1 MNLNLADPVA
11 PSTED
16 HTLEAPTL
24 EAPTLEALVRILAAQ
39 GCDPRTV
46 ERGRRGAADSG
57 QRLDTVLL
65 RLGLVTERQIAEAAA
80 ILLGRPVVVPTDYPS
95 ALPACVA
102 NVSPRFLRDA
112 RAVPIADIAGYL
124 TVAQADPLDTFTPAA
139 LAAATGRRV
148 SVAPGVP
155 VELEAALNRLLPAE
169 AADPVAGNDDTP
181 PEQDAER
188 LKDLASEAPVIR
200 LVSQIIGRAVEIG
213 ASDIHIEPFEDVLRV
228 RYRVDGELLEAES
241 PPQRLA
247 AAITSRIKIMA
258 KLDIAERRIPQ
269 DGRIQMA
276 IRGQDVDF
284 RVSTVAT
291 MYGESVVLRI
301 LDRDA
306 VTFEWS
312 HLGLAPAL
320 VARLTR
326 ALDRKD
332 GIVLVTG
339 PTGSGKTTTLYTA
352 LRTLNSIERK
362 IVTIE
367 DPVEYHLRGINQIQ
381 VQPAIDLTF
390 ARLLQWIVRQDPNVI
405 MVGEIRNL
413 ETARIAVQAALTGHL
428 VLSTLHT
435 NSAAATITRLRDMGV
450 DDYQI
455 AAVLR
460 GVMAQRLVRRLCL
473 ACRRAETAP
482 PELVRKFNLDLD
494 DPGRPV
500 TLFHPV
506 GCPKCRGTGYWGR
519 LAIAEFLEPDD
530 TIARLIFSR
539 ASDTDIE
546 RTAIGGGMVPM
557 FRAGIQAALAGDTTI
572 EEVARGIEADAG

>member
-1 MNLNLADPVA
+1 MDIAAPIAVTVATLAQMLAD
-11 PSTED
+11 
-16 HTLEAPTL
+16 L
-24 EAPTLEALVRILAAQ
+24 
-39 GCDPRTV
+39 GCDPRAL

-57 QRLDTVLL
+57 QRLDVVLL
-65 RLGLVTERQIAEAAA
+65 QLGLVTERQIAEAAA
-80 ILLGRPVVVPTDYPS
+80 NLLGRPVVTPDEYPQLLPDCVS
-95 ALPACVA
+95 A
-102 NVSPRFLRDA
+102 VSPRFLRDA
-112 RAVPIADIAGYL
+112 RAVPLADIGGTLHLAL
-124 TVAQADPLDTFTPAA
+124 ADPLDTFTPAA
-139 LAAATGRRV
+139 LGVAVGRRV
-148 SVAPGVP
+148 SVAAAVP

-169 AADPVAGNDDTP
+169 AAATATDEADMA

-200 LVSQIIGRAVEIG
+200 LVNQIIGRAVEIG

-228 RYRVDGELLEAES
+228 RYRLDGELHEAES
-241 PPQRLA
+241 PPMRLA

-258 KLDIAERRIPQ
+258 KLDIAERRLPQ
-269 DGRIQMA
+269 DGRIQYA
-276 IRGQDVDF
+276 VRGQDVDF

-301 LDRDA
+301 LDRSA
-306 VTFEWS
+306 VTFDWP
-312 HLGLAPAL
+312 HLGLAPA
-320 VARLTR
+320 VVQRLTR

-352 LRTLNSIERK
+352 LLTLNSINRK

-381 VQPAIDLTF
+381 VQPQIKLTF
-390 ARLLQWIVRQDPNVI
+390 DRLLQWVVRQDPNVI

-413 ETARIAVQAALTGHL
+413 ETALTAVQAALTGHL

-435 NSAAATITRLRDMGV
+435 NSAAASITRLRDMGV

-473 ACRRAETAP
+473 ACRQPVKAA
-482 PELVRKFNLDLD
+482 PELVRRFSLDQNN
-494 DPGRPV
+494 PGQPV
-500 TLFHPV
+500 TLYHPV
-506 GCPKCRGTGYWGR
+506 GCPACRGTGYWGR
-519 LAIAEFLEPDD
+519 LAIAEFLGQDD
-530 TIARLIFSR
+530 TIERLIFSR
-539 ASDTDIE
+539 APDTEIE
-546 RTAIGGGMVPM
+546 RAAVDAGMVPM
-557 FRAGIQAALAGDTTI
+557 FRAGIDAALAGETTI
-572 EEVARGIEADAG
+572 EEVGRSIEADEP